1 MVLQVMRRRGY
12 LLVAAVAVLGL
23 LGAGVLIAFATPDGG
38 PGVGSVAT
46 PAIAP
51 ALPMQKGPES
61 AIGDADS
68 RAGSRAEPAPAQGV
82 PLGAVERSLVR
93 TAQLTLEV
101 TDPAASL
108 RHIRTAATGVGG
120 VVTQE
125 QTSETGSWVVLRVPA
140 NALDRL
146 IDDLAATGRVLAR
159 SAHTIDATE
168 EMIDLDARVA
178 TQQASV
184 ARVRGL
190 LTEAESIGDV
200 VAIESELA
208 RREAELDSITRR
220 LEALRSQVAM
230 STLAV
235 EVKGPGAAPD
245 RPTPVG
251 FLDGL
256 AAGWAGLLA
265 VGSAAAAAVGFLV
278 PFLPVL
284 AVLVG
289 IGWLARRIVRARR
302 VSAASGASGRS
313 GPGSEGES

>member
-1 MVLQVMRRRGY
+1 VLQVMRRHRN
-12 LLVAAVAVLGL
+12 LLVAVVAVLGVL
-23 LGAGVLIAFATPDGG
+23 VAGVVIVLARQNGG

-51 ALPMQKGPES
+51 ALPRQKGPES
-61 AIGDADS
+61 AIGDAGS
-68 RAGSRAEPAPAQGV
+68 RAGSRVEPAPAQGV
-82 PLGAVERSLVR
+82 PLGTLERSLVR

-101 TDPAASL
+101 IDPAASL
-108 RHIRTAATGVGG
+108 RHIRTAAAGVGG

-140 NALDRL
+140 DALDRL

-159 SAHTIDATE
+159 SAHTLDATE
-168 EMIDLDARVA
+168 EVVDLDARVA

-190 LTEAESIGDV
+190 LAEAESIGDV

-208 RREAELDSITRR
+208 RREAELDSLTRR

-235 EVKGPGAAPD
+235 ELKGPGAAPD
-245 RPTPVG
+245 RPTPSG

-256 AAGWAGLLA
+256 ATGWAGLLA
-265 VGSAAAAAVGFLV
+265 VGSAAATAVGFLV

-302 VSAASGASGRS
+302 ASAASGVGGRS